1 MSAITLDT
9 INLPEELYWQDE
21 TDWVPVEQPE
31 PERGLDGSL
40 HVEPATVSG
49 GRPITLT
56 SSENSGWV
64 SYQTVKALLALASI
78 AGKVMT
84 LTLADNREFDV
95 MFRYHDGG
103 PVSMTPVFLTL
114 PLADNDECILTLR
127 LMEVITG

>member
-1 MSAITLDT
+1 MITLDN
-9 INLPEELYWQDE
+9 IELPADLYWQDE

-49 GRPITLT
+49 GRPITLAG
-56 SSENSGWV
+56 SETSGWV
-64 SYQTVKALLALASI
+64 SYETVKALLAFASV

-84 LTLADNREFDV
+84 LTLADGREFDV

-103 PVSMTPVFLTL
+103 PVSASPVFEHL
-114 PLADNDECILTLR
+114 PLADDDDCVLTLR
-127 LMEVITG
+127 LMEVIR